1 LGGIAGWGFI
11 NVKFHPHL
19 ECDRFLKAQFFTF
32 TLKMGKNNDMTST
45 DGMLTYN
52 KKKIIK
58 FIRSMPILNAIAH
71 HPQSL
76 SCNLLHH
83 RHRQNPDEQ
92 KRIKMFLLART
103 DIIN

>member
-1 LGGIAGWGFI
+1 MSSGPWGIVVVRVSWPG
-11 NVKFHPHL
+11 HPTY
-19 ECDRFLKAQFFTF
+19 K
-32 TLKMGKNNDMTST
+32 KKKKKKKKGKNNDMTST

-58 FIRSMPILNAIAH
+58 FIRSMPILNAVAH